1 MSTTETVQGRT
12 GVPILTRSWSSVGT
26 ARAGVLIVP
35 GLAEH
40 SGRYERT
47 GSILAATGLEVASF
61 DLQGFGASGGRRAYV
76 ASWDVWLDDVADRLS
91 ALRGAIDPL
100 SVVLMGHSMGGLVA
114 LTYAESDRPQP
125 DLLILS
131 APWIADTVVPESQ
144 RVIVGVLG
152 RIVPTISIANGLD
165 GAALSRD
172 PQVGIDY
179 AADPLA
185 YHRITFGLGREVIAA
200 QKRAVAEVDRVRVPL
215 FVVHGGEDPLV
226 PVASSELFTR
236 LPDAQRKVYRGLRH
250 ESLNEP
256 EGPQVAADMAVWIGS
271 RVAPPDAPAGEPT
284 SEAEPQPP
292 STKV

>member
-1 MSTTETVQGRT
+1 
-12 GVPILTRSWSSVGT
+12 
-26 ARAGVLIVP
+26 VLIVP

-47 GSILAATGLEVASF
+47 GTILAATGLEVASF
-61 DLQGFGASGGRRAYV
+61 DLEGFGASAGRRAYIT
-76 ASWDVWLDDVADRLS
+76 SWDVWLDDVADRL
-91 ALRGAIDPL
+91 ATLRAAVDPL
-100 SVVLMGHSMGGLVA
+100 PVVLMGHSMGGLVA

-131 APWIADTVVPESQ
+131 APWIADTVVPGSQ

-152 RIVPTISIANGLD
+152 RIVPTVSIGNGLD

-172 PQVGIDY
+172 PQIGIDY

-185 YHRITFGLGREVIAA
+185 HHRITFGLGRQVIAA
-200 QKRAVAEVDRVRVPL
+200 QKRAVADVDRVRVPL

-236 LPDAQRKVYRGLRH
+236 LPDVRRKVYPGLRH

-256 EGPQVAADMAVWIGS
+256 EGPQVAADLAVWIGS
-271 RVAPPDAPAGEPT
+271 RVAPLDATTGAAPPAAEPAA
-284 SEAEPQPP
+284 EAEPQPP
-292 STKV
+292 STNV